1 MATASD
7 YLGNPVSDT
16 ATLGAVDDFVARFL
30 SCEVGAGDVLKV
42 AGSSDAALVN
52 AYGGAL
58 YMLMEAPR
66 GRSRARLFL
75 EKAAAAPGANAREQ
89 ATTAFVRAWIDGD
102 IPEAMR
108 LGAAIVEAWPR
119 DVVMAK
125 LHQYLAFNV
134 GDQAAM
140 LDVARPAAKAAA
152 DVAQAHGVLAF
163 ALEESH
169 RLGEAEAAASRA
181 LAMTNREPWAQ
192 HAVAH
197 VMLAQGRIGEGAR
210 FMGGASATWTGLS
223 SFMMTHNW
231 WHLAL
236 FLLSQG
242 RGDEILRLYDD
253 YCWAGDH
260 DYSQDQIGAVS
271 LLARLE
277 FAGVDVG
284 ERWSYVADR
293 IAARG
298 ADVELPFLALQYL
311 FGLARAG
318 RSEAT
323 TLLDAIRRQGVE
335 APPCS
340 RAVWAE
346 VATPAAEG
354 IAAYLAGDND
364 TAIRRLGQALP
375 RMGEVGGSHAQRDLF
390 EQTLLAAQ
398 LAGERWSPAREA
410 LEARSAFDP
419 DGVPLNRTLARVYAA
434 LSLPILAAEANAR
447 ADRALSAANA

>member
-1 MATASD
+1 MSTASD

-16 ATLGAVDDFVARFL
+16 ATLAAVDDFTARFL
-30 SCEVGAGDVLKV
+30 SCEASAGDILK
-42 AGSSDAALVN
+42 AASASDAALVN

-58 YMLMEAPR
+58 YMLMESPR
-66 GRSRARLFL
+66 GHTRAKGFL
-75 EKAAAAPGANAREQ
+75 AKAEAAPGANAREQ
-89 ATTAFVRAWIDGD
+89 ATTAFVRAWVDGD
-102 IPEAMR
+102 IPDAMR
-108 LGAAIVEAWPR
+108 RGAAVVETWPR
-119 DVVMAK
+119 DLVMAK

-140 LDVARPAAKAAA
+140 LEVALPAAKATA

-169 RLGEAEAAASRA
+169 HLGEAEAAASRA
-181 LAMTNREPWAQ
+181 LQMTDREPWAQ

-197 VMLAQGRIGEGAR
+197 VMLTEGRIGEGAR
-210 FMGGASATWTGLS
+210 FMGEASATWTGLS

-242 RGDEILRLYDD
+242 RGHEVLRLYDD

-277 FAGVDVG
+277 FAGVDAG
-284 ERWSYVADR
+284 DRWRDVADR
-293 IAARG
+293 VAARG
-298 ADVELPFLALQYL
+298 QDVELPFLALQYL

-318 RSEAT
+318 RPEAAA
-323 TLLDAIRRQGVE
+323 LLDAIRRRGDE

-340 RAVWAE
+340 RGAWVE

-354 IAAYLAGDND
+354 IAAYLGGDYD
-364 TAIRRLGQALP
+364 AAVRQLGTALP
-375 RMGEVGGSHAQRDLF
+375 RMSEIGGSHAQRDLF
-390 EQTLLAAQ
+390 EQIRLAAL
-398 LAGERWSPAREA
+398 LAGERWAVAREA
-410 LEARSAFDP
+410 LEARRAFDP

-434 LSLPILAAEANAR
+434 LSLPVLAAEANAR
-447 ADRALSAANA
+447 ADRALSRADA